1 MRACECDRSLAY
13 GIAVL
18 CCHKCSACCE
28 LAFFER
34 RIKYKKNKNGQDRQM
49 DPQSF
54 FIFFSDAKA
63 ERPSSP
69 VPFAPK
75 CPMVVDLMD
84 KKLFLLFDWASIVR
98 TLY

>member
-1 MRACECDRSLAY
+1 MLSHM
-13 GIAVL
+13 L
-18 CCHKCSACCE
+18 CLCCE
-28 LAFFER
+28 LGFCER
-34 RIKYKKNKNGQDRQM
+34 RIKYKKIKMDKDRQM

-54 FIFFSDAKA
+54 FIFFSDAKGRV
-63 ERPSSP
+63 RPF
-69 VPFAPK
+69 PFAPK

>member
-1 MRACECDRSLAY
+1 
-13 GIAVL
+13 
-18 CCHKCSACCE
+18 
-28 LAFFER
+28 LAFCER
-34 RIKYKKNKNGQDRQM
+34 RIKYKKIKMDKDRQM

-54 FIFFSDAKA
+54 FFSDAKGRV
-63 ERPSSP
+63 RPF
-69 VPFAPK
+69 PFAPK